1 MSNSALL
8 WTTPK
13 NALVGQTPCVQ
24 EVKWETGCELLRELF
39 YKQTSARIEL
49 YWFGGDLSPI
59 SCSFP
64 PFLFRT
70 NSIKCYK
77 ESACWEGPSSPP
89 QDPARQGLPFVTIWL
104 TGEWHWNAPSCSDWR
119 TVALILKDNKEFL
132 KENSLKWNWPK
143 SHPIREL
150 KESSEWQ
157 QEASQSIQG
166 APPGYYFYQWDFT
179 KPIMMQSGDSQTKHL
194 NNSLSHL
201 FSQFQVNWGWILKPA
216 GFKEHLRV
224 QSRPFS
230 FSASV

>member
-8 WTTPK
+8 WTILK

-64 PFLFRT
+64 FFLFRT

-77 ESACWEGPSSPP
+77 ERPCWGGPSSPP
-89 QDPARQGLPFVTIWL
+89 QDPARKGLPFVTIWL
-104 TGEWHWNAPSCSDWR
+104 TGEWHRNAPSCSDWR

-132 KENSLKWNWPK
+132 KENGLKWNWPK

-157 QEASQSIQG
+157 QIRGLSIN
-166 APPGYYFYQWDFT
+166 PRRSLHLHTISTNETLPNLLWCKVVVTHKLSISIILFPIFFSIPGQ
-179 KPIMMQSGDSQTKHL
+179 
-194 NNSLSHL
+194 
-201 FSQFQVNWGWILKPA
+201 
-216 GFKEHLRV
+216 LRV
-224 QSRPFS
+224 NPQTSRL
-230 FSASV
+230 